1 MAVQDR
7 LIKSKLTGYHS
18 PKEFA
23 LDTGMSDSSAGKG
36 LKALHDKGKAE
47 RIRHDT
53 GNGGWCYLYAIT
65 LPDDQ
70 RKSCSIKEINI
81 MDKNKQKI
89 ISYMQ
94 GREPETINAI
104 SKGSH
109 VTYKTAKSLI
119 EQMVKSGELVKSKKA
134 RSKDKSM
141 DVYALKE
148 PEKAKFPV
156 NPLSVSF
163 KNIGGMYGKAME
175 R

>member
-23 LDTGMSDSSAGKG
+23 SDTGMSNSSAGKG

-70 RKSCSIKEINI
+70 RKSCTMKEINI
-81 MDKNKQKI
+81 MDKNKQKLV
-89 ISYMQ
+89 SYMQ
-94 GREPETINAI
+94 DREPETINAI
-104 SKGSH
+104 SQGSC
-109 VTYKTAKSLI
+109 VTYKTAKALI
-119 EQMVKSGELVKSKKA
+119 EQMVKSGELVKSQKA
-134 RSKDKSM
+134 RTKDKTM

-148 PEKAKFPV
+148 PEKVEFPV

-163 KNIGGMYGKAME
+163 KKSG
-175 R
+175 